1 MLNNFKKLSKVLSC
15 PRRIHENYAIF
26 RDGDGSTEVEQV
38 GYNLN
43 FQRLVAQIIG
53 KTKKINVRKKINV
66 HSRNQKTKK

>member
-1 MLNNFKKLSKVLSC
+1 VLNNFKKLSKVLSC
-15 PRRIHENYAIF
+15 PCRIHENYAIF

-53 KTKKINVRKKINV
+53 KTKKK
-66 HSRNQKTKK
+66 